1 MILGD
6 RGDQSVVLREIELV
20 EQFHSAP
27 RLPGTRPRRY
37 SPALSRRIGHCV
49 RYCGFMTSE
58 LAHLDATAQAALIE
72 RGELTPREAVD
83 AAIARIESLNPELN
97 AVIHTMFESARA
109 TADGEIAAGPFR
121 GVPFL
126 VKDALCHTA
135 GDPYHLG
142 MRFLKDRGFVST
154 SDTDLARR
162 FRAAGFVFV
171 GKTNTPELAM
181 SATTEP
187 LAYGAT
193 RNPWHLDYSS
203 GGSSGGSAA
212 AVAAGLV
219 PAAHGNDMGGSIRLP
234 AAHCGLVGLKPT
246 RARGTLAPDF
256 GEYWGPLTH
265 EHVVTRSV
273 RDSAGIL
280 DAIAGPAPG
289 DPYSAAPAPEPWSS
303 SVLHEPG
310 PLRVGLLEPSA
321 ITPLDDECRDAATS
335 TAQLLEELGHRVEPI
350 SLPCL
355 DRREMGPWFQA
366 GVARDLDRWS
376 EMLGETIGQDDVEP
390 MNWLMAEAGR
400 AMTVPEYV
408 ASAERAFSWARE
420 VYEPWAQGLDVL
432 ITPTSAAPPPR
443 LGCTAP
449 GVSPVDLLPRI
460 TQQTLFTIPFN
471 VTGQPAIS
479 LPLCWNHEQLPIGVQ
494 LIAATGREDIL
505 FQVAGQLE
513 RARPWSER
521 RPPNHA

>member
-1 MILGD
+1 MSD
-6 RGDQSVVLREIELV
+6 
-20 EQFHSAP
+20 
-27 RLPGTRPRRY
+27 
-37 SPALSRRIGHCV
+37 
-49 RYCGFMTSE
+49 E
-58 LAHLDATAQAALIE
+58 LASLDATAQAALVE
-72 RGELTPREAVD
+72 AGELTPKELTE
-83 AAIARIESLNPELN
+83 AAIARIERLNPELN

-109 TADGEIAAGPFR
+109 TAAAEIPAGPFR

-126 VKDALCHTA
+126 VKDAVCHTA

-142 MRFLKDRGFVST
+142 MRFLKDRDYVSST
-154 SDTDLARR
+154 DTELARR

-193 RNPWHLDYSS
+193 KNPWRLDASA

-219 PAAHGNDMGGSIRLP
+219 PAAHANDMGGSIRLP

-289 DPYSAAPAPEPWSS
+289 DPYSAKPPERPWRSEPMREPAS
-303 SVLHEPG
+303 
-310 PLRVGLLEPSA
+310 LRIGLLEVSA
-321 ITPLDDECRDAATS
+321 STSLDDDCREAATA
-335 TAQLLEELGHRVEPI
+335 TARLLEELGHRVEPV

-355 DRREMGPWFQA
+355 DRPELGPWIQ
-366 GVARDLDRWS
+366 GGLARDLDRWS
-376 EMLGETIGQDDVEP
+376 DLLGEPIREDDVEP
-390 MNWLMAEAGR
+390 LNWLMAEMGR
-400 AMTVPEYV
+400 AMTVPQYI

-432 ITPTSAAPPPR
+432 VTPTSPLPPPK
-443 LGCTAP
+443 LGWSAP
-449 GVSPVDLLPRI
+449 EVPLPDLLPRLAHV
-460 TQQTLFTIPFN
+460 TVLTMPFD

-479 LPLCWNHEQLPIGVQ
+479 LPLGWNREGLPIGVQ
-494 LIAATGREDIL
+494 LVAATAREDIL

-521 RPPNHA
+521 RPPSHA

>member
-1 MILGD
+1 
-6 RGDQSVVLREIELV
+6 
-20 EQFHSAP
+20 
-27 RLPGTRPRRY
+27 
-37 SPALSRRIGHCV
+37 
-49 RYCGFMTSE
+49 MTAD
-58 LAHLDATAQAALIE
+58 LAHLDATAQASLIE
-72 RGELTPREAVD
+72 RGELTPREVID
-83 AAIARIESLNPELN
+83 AAIARIEDLDPELN
-97 AVIHTMFESARA
+97 AVIHTMFERARA
-109 TADGEIAAGPFR
+109 TADGEVATGPFR

-126 VKDALCHTA
+126 VKDAVCHTA

-142 MRFLKDRGFVST
+142 MRFLKDRNFVST
-154 SDTDLARR
+154 TDTELARR
-162 FRAAGFVFV
+162 FRAAGFIFV

-193 RNPWHLDYSS
+193 RNPWHLGTSS

-219 PAAHGNDMGGSIRLP
+219 PAAHANDMGGSIRLP

-289 DPYSAAPAPEPWSS
+289 DPYSATPARRAWSHEVSTEPR
-303 SVLHEPG
+303 
-310 PLRVGLLEPSA
+310 PLQVGLLEPSA
-321 ITPLDDECRDAATS
+321 ITPLDDECREAATS
-335 TAQLLEELGHRVEPI
+335 TARLLEELGHRVGPV

-355 DRREMGPWFQA
+355 DRVEVGPWFQA
-366 GVARDLDRWS
+366 GIARDLDRWS
-376 EMLGETIGQDDVEP
+376 EALGEPIRQDDVEP

-400 AMTVPEYV
+400 NMSVPEYT

-420 VYEPWAQGLDVL
+420 VYEPWGKGLDVL
-432 ITPTSAAPPPR
+432 ITPTSAAPPPK
-443 LGCTAP
+443 LGWIAP
-449 GVSPVDLLPRI
+449 EVPPLDLLPRM
-460 TQQTLFTIPFN
+460 TQQTLFTMPFN
-471 VTGQPAIS
+471 ITGQPAIS
-479 LPLCWNHEQLPIGVQ
+479 LPLWWNREALPIGVQ
-494 LIAATGREDIL
+494 LIAATGREDVL

-513 RARPWSER
+513 RARPWCER